1 MIHLGSVI
9 NFEHRLMVRA
19 IGGLLAFIHSN
30 RDSVL
35 SLEGSVANMELRV
48 HSVLTFTLTD
58 FMHMDAV
65 TFSALQIFQ
74 IDSHPSAVKAGR
86 SKEGFSL
93 YSLLDR
99 TRSVIGRRILKQVR
113 SVRRIPTGYSFR
125 AERGKHNADD
135 KIPSNS
141 KIDGFRILFSVF
153 ETGHG
158 SGC

>member
-9 NFEHRLMVRA
+9 NFEHRMMVRA

-35 SLEGSVANMELRV
+35 SMEGCVAAVELRV
-48 HSVLTFTLTD
+48 HSVSTFTLTD
-58 FMHMDAV
+58 FMHIDAV

-74 IDSHPSAVKAGR
+74 VDSHPSAVKTGR

-99 TRSVIGRRILKQVR
+99 TRSITGRRILKQVHVR
-113 SVRRIPTGYSFR
+113 MLCESGGWRQGTQRQKANRNVHLSVTASCISFPT
-125 AERGKHNADD
+125 H
-135 KIPSNS
+135 
-141 KIDGFRILFSVF
+141 
-153 ETGHG
+153 H